1 MVVAVKKNKEGERHG
16 EKKRGGGGEAERKEM
31 YFSRKRQKAQLW
43 DNRKPESYGGIWTEV
58 PKHGA
63 VWPESVVK
71 LVKREKM
78 EKAGIV

>member
-1 MVVAVKKNKEGERHG
+1 MVVTVKKNKEGRDMER
-16 EKKRGGGGEAERKEM
+16 KKREGGAERKEM

-63 VWPESVVK
+63 VWPESVVSS
-71 LVKREKM
+71 
-78 EKAGIV
+78 